1 MADAR
6 ILRIEVTKNA
16 KIIVDYEEI
25 SESGYTRKH
34 RCWDDEEA
42 APSFYDAIKALSV
55 HATILCELPESYAR
69 RIVVKAVKYTYK
81 GDEEIMGAKML
92 VGMELFH
99 SEGAVS
105 CWTPHK
111 PSIPYEENAKE
122 PYGDKALSEVCVKAL
137 WELARQAQL
146 YIKGERAQ
154 IALDF
159 DQAAPDEAMPETP
172 EGGAGEVFEDD
183 GIEDMGN
190 VVNFPAAAADAA
202 TLATL

>member
-6 ILRIEVTKNA
+6 ILRIEVTQNA
-16 KIIVDYEEI
+16 KIIVDYEEV

-55 HATILCELPESYAR
+55 HATILCELPESYAK
-69 RIVVKAVKYTYK
+69 RIAVKAVKYTYK
-81 GDEEIMGAKML
+81 GDDEIMGAKML
-92 VGMELFH
+92 IGMDLFH

-122 PYGDKALSEVCVKAL
+122 PYGDKALSEACVKAL
-137 WELARQAQL
+137 WELVRQAQL

-159 DQAAPDEAMPETP
+159 DQVASVEDIPETL
-172 EGGAGEVFEDD
+172 EDGAGKALEDD

-190 VVNFPAAAADAA
+190 VVNFPAVAADAA
-202 TLATL
+202 THASV